1 MDVALKDTTDKHF
14 PGIPHDFIL
23 LRVTRGVCNPNLQVV
38 ITHASHVCN
47 QHSFRLPLRMYGMHR
62 THFDHA
68 RLDLLSLVI

>member
-14 PGIPHDFIL
+14 PSVPHDFIL
-23 LRVTRGVCNPNLQVV
+23 LRVTRATCNPNLHVV
-38 ITHASHVCN
+38 ITRASHVCS
-47 QHSFRLPLRMYGMHR
+47 QHSFRLPLRIYGMHR